1 MKLKIRIVLNS
12 IVFTCT
18 MDDRLS
24 EHPYPRK
31 SDQAKYGK
39 ELNASIQASNSVV
52 VNVGASSS
60 GGFFAPLQMELVAS
74 ILENSTA

>member
-1 MKLKIRIVLNS
+1 
-12 IVFTCT
+12 

-24 EHPYPRK
+24 EQPYPRK

-39 ELNASIQASNSVV
+39 EINASIQSPTSLA

-60 GGFFAPLQMELVAS
+60 GGFFAPLQMELVLVS
-74 ILENSTA
+74 